1 MPDSTAVPTATPS
14 AGPAR
19 RAPRGRARHPGR
31 VIAGGFAAAIAVGTL
46 LLSLPVASADGR
58 VHPVEALF
66 TATSAISVTGLV
78 VLDTGSA
85 WSPFGLV
92 TIVVL
97 VQLGGLGITTAATLV
112 ALVLSRRLGL
122 RARLLAQAET
132 KSLSAGDV
140 RGVVRT
146 VAVFTLALEAV
157 VASLLAVKWVVV
169 DGGPVL
175 PTLASAGFHG
185 VMAVNNAGFSLYS
198 DSLVRFAEDPFTL
211 GVVAGAVMIGSL
223 GFPVVFELWRSWR
236 RPRTWSVL
244 TLVTVWVTAWLLG
257 VGTVLL
263 AVTEWT
269 NPGTLGPLSARD
281 SLIGAFFHGVMARS
295 AGFNTFDTTAM
306 TPEGLLVTD
315 ALMFIGGG
323 SASTAGGIKVT
334 TFGLLALVLWAELRG
349 DADVEVGRRRVPA
362 ATQRQAVAVALLSM
376 GLACLGVLAL
386 HLATDQPT
394 DVVVFE
400 AISGFA
406 TVGLSAG
413 ATTQLGTAA
422 QVVVVVLMFIGRV
435 GPVTL
440 ATALALRERAKLH
453 QLPEERMIVG

>member
-1 MPDSTAVPTATPS
+1 MPDSTASPL
-14 AGPAR
+14 R
-19 RAPRGRARHPGR
+19 RPPRGGASHPGR
-31 VIAGGFAAAIAVGTL
+31 AIAGGFAAAIAVGTL
-46 LLSLPVASADGR
+46 LLSLPVASTDGR
-58 VHPVEALF
+58 AHPVEALF
-66 TATSAISVTGLV
+66 TATSAVSVTGLAV
-78 VLDTGSA
+78 VDTGTA
-85 WSPFGLV
+85 WSTAGLV
-92 TIVVL
+92 IIVVL

-146 VAVFTLALEAV
+146 VAVFTLALEV
-157 VASLLAVKWVVV
+157 VVCGLLAIRWVVV

-175 PTLASAGFHG
+175 PTLGSAVFHG

-198 DSLVRFAEDPFTL
+198 DSLVRYASDPFTL
-211 GVVAGAVMIGSL
+211 GVIAGAVMIGSL

-244 TLVTVWVTAWLLG
+244 TLITVWVTGWLLL

-269 NPGTLGPLSARD
+269 NPGTLGPLSSRD
-281 SLIGAFFHGVMARS
+281 SVVGAFFHGVMARS
-295 AGFNTFDTTAM
+295 AGFNSFDTTAM
-306 TPEGLLVTD
+306 TSEGLLVTD

-349 DADVEVGRRRVPA
+349 NTDVEVGRRRVPA
-362 ATQRQAVAVALLSM
+362 TTQRQAVAVALLSM
-376 GLACLGVLAL
+376 GLVCLGTLAL
-386 HLATDQPT
+386 HLTTDQPT
-394 DVVVFE
+394 DVVAFE
-400 AISGFA
+400 AISAFA

-413 ATTQLGTAA
+413 ATAQLDIPA